1 MHCCVVVAML
11 GEAFIRVF
19 RYSKED
25 CDCDSTKAQERP
37 PHPAPNIVLNQGS
50 MLGNMDGLVQSGPR
64 ATTRPS
70 DALTIPNSHSDDYG
84 DLELYRSWCCTTFC
98 KDYPDLQLRGDHVGN
113 RSSMSLRLESEVF
126 QGPLLQSQDL
136 GELESL
142 EPTGPVEPGVQVES
156 QTLQDES
163 NLVIDSSI
171 ITLNREPLSNSMLNG
186 YLESKL
192 LEVYR
197 QHMQD
202 SLARGSSPL
211 VQTPPQGLVPE
222 PVKQL
227 SQYLCQDHG
236 LDSST
241 AQSIVIHYLSTCT
254 VASSNFSSPDLR
266 ISNLR
271 IPNPEPRKKPT

>member
-1 MHCCVVVAML
+1 ML

-19 RYSKED
+19 RYREED
-25 CDCDSTKAQERP
+25 CDPHSTKAQERP
-37 PHPAPNIVLNQGS
+37 PHPAPNNILTPGS
-50 MLGNMDGLVQSGPR
+50 MSGNMEGLVQSGPR
-64 ATTRPS
+64 VTTRLS

-113 RSSMSLRLESEVF
+113 RSSESPRLEKEVF
-126 QGPLLQSQDL
+126 EGPLLQSQDL
-136 GELESL
+136 GEMEAL

-156 QTLQDES
+156 QPLQDEGY
-163 NLVIDSSI
+163 LVMDSSI

-211 VQTPPQGLVPE
+211 AQTPPQGRLPA
-222 PVKQL
+222 PVMQL
-227 SQYLCQDHG
+227 SLHLCQDHG

-254 VASSNFSSPDLR
+254 VASSHFSSPNLR
-266 ISNLR
+266 ISNA
-271 IPNPEPRKKPT
+271 EPRRKAT